1 MSRALVELSPQAQS
15 FKQAPGF
22 RPQSSL
28 TPRPQTRPPDRPP
41 VHYLSSLKSWQSAH
55 SHLELS
61 PSTLRPARIYRQLA
75 DHRRK
80 LKYTR
85 FLRAIRTFL
94 TESLAENVHP
104 AEDRQDPALGHRRR
118 CRARVHH
125 PPSQESMF
133 RPHKYND
140 QMGRVI
146 E

>member
-1 MSRALVELSPQAQS
+1 MPWWSCLVRHNNLNTRQVSGHN
-15 FKQAPGF
+15 FLL
-22 RPQSSL
+22 RPDH
-28 TPRPQTRPPDRPP
+28 RRGRQT
-41 VHYLSSLKSWQSAH
+41 VHYFSSLKSWQSAH

-80 LKYTR
+80 LKYTQ
-85 FLRAIRTFL
+85 FLRAIRTSL